1 MRTDLAACNL
11 ITKNAKKQMKESCL
25 KAKNYLFTSES
36 VSEGHPDKVS
46 DQISDAIL
54 DNMLAQDP
62 QAHVAC
68 ETLCTT
74 GQVVIAGEVSCNGW
88 VDIQRVVRKTIA
100 EIGYTKAEYKFE
112 AESCGILTALHAQS
126 ADINMGVSREK
137 AEEQGAGDQGM
148 MFGYA
153 TDETD
158 NYMPL
163 TLDLAHTLV
172 YTLARIRKE
181 GKQMTYLRPDSKSQV
196 TIEYTEDG
204 KPVRIDTI
212 VLSTQHDPCVE
223 ANGECIEV
231 TPELIKKDIIDI
243 LLPRVATRD
252 SRYGHL
258 LHEFLADKNAKLLVN
273 PTGNFV
279 IGGPHGDTGL
289 TGRKIIVD
297 TYGGRGAHG
306 GGAFSGKDP
315 SKVDRS
321 AAYAARWIAKHLVA
335 AGVAHEV
342 LVQVS
347 YAIGV
352 AEPVSIYVYTYG
364 TAQVALSDAEIAE
377 KVKQLFDL
385 RPAAIIRDLKL
396 TQPMYE
402 ETAKYGHVGRTNE
415 VVTKTFLDADGH
427 EYTREVELFTWEKL
441 DRIDQ
446 VKTAFGI

>member
-1 MRTDLAACNL
+1 M
-11 ITKNAKKQMKESCL
+11 
-25 KAKNYLFTSES
+25 KNYLFTSES

-54 DNMLAQDP
+54 DNMIAQDP

-74 GQVVIAGEVSCNGW
+74 GQVVIAGEVSCKGW
-88 VDIQRVVRKTIA
+88 VDIQQVVRKTIA

-126 ADINMGVSREK
+126 QDINMGVSREV

-172 YTLARIRKE
+172 FTLARIRKE
-181 GKQMTYLRPDSKSQV
+181 GQQMTYLRPDSKSQV
-196 TIEYTEDG
+196 TIEYDEHN

-212 VLSTQHDPCVE
+212 VLSTQHDPEVTV
-223 ANGECIEV
+223 NGERLAV
-231 TPELIKKDIIDI
+231 SGELIKKDIIEI

-252 SRYGHL
+252 SRYSQL
-258 LHEFLADKNAKLLVN
+258 LHEFLADTNAKLLVN

-335 AGVAHEV
+335 AGVAHEA

-352 AEPVSIYVYTYG
+352 AKPVSLYVNTYG
-364 TAQVALSDAEIAE
+364 TAQVDKSDAEIAQI
-377 KVKQLFDL
+377 VGQLFDL

-415 VVTKTFLDADGH
+415 VVKKTFFDADGNTF
-427 EYTREVELFTWEKL
+427 EREVELFTWEKL
-441 DRIDQ
+441 DRIDE
-446 VKTAFGI
+446 VKAVFEI